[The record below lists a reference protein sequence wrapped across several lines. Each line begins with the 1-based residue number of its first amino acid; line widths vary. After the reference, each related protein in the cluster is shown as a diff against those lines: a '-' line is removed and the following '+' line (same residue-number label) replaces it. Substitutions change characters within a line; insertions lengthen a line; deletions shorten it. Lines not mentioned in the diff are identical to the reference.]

1 MLQLTEC
8 SLGGRAQE
16 LAALSALTQLQHLQ
30 LKFLKHDDRGI
41 DLDTGD
47 VIKQLGRA
55 TSAAD
60 SYAREVSDELRAA
73 QPHMTALTY
82 LCIKQYNLASAVL
95 RGLGRLQQLRELR
108 LKHFKQDGQAS
119 KAFNQT
125 IAKLPASLTLL
136 RISVWQGCRA
146 VAAPVVLN
154 SKSIGALR
162 QLSNLQH
169 LALPGVQLQ
178 DVAGFMEAVSQI
190 TSLSLGW

>member
-30 LKFLKHDDRGI
+30 LKFLRHDDRGI
-41 DLDTGD
+41 DFDAGD

-60 SYAREVSDELRAA
+60 SYARGVSDQLHATL
-73 QPHMTALTY
+73 PHLTALTY

-108 LKHFKQDGQAS
+108 LKHIKKDGQTNRAL
-119 KAFNQT
+119 NQT

-136 RISVWQGCRA
+136 RISVWQGRRA
-146 VAAPVVLN
+146 GAAPVVLN
-154 SKSIGALR
+154 SKSIGALQ
-162 QLSNLQH
+162 QLSNMRSIG
-169 LALPGVQLQ
+169 LPGLQLQ
-178 DVAGFMEAVSQI
+178 DVTGFMEAVSQI